1 MRRASGLPDGYIP
14 KTIRHTVVKD
24 LRPRGVPAVQ
34 ISVPLGHRP
43 ADMERMTAIYAKYDP
58 RHLADAVAALQA
70 LLAEINQNARS
81 WSAGTSRREV
91 RGRARDCRH
100 GVQSRTAVIVNVS
113 PGDSAA
119 IEVSKGLTTLLRR
132 HDAKS
137 AWRFM

>member
-1 MRRASGLPDGYIP
+1 LAAMRRASGLPDGYIP

-24 LRPRGVPAVQ
+24 LRPRGVPAEQ

-81 WSAGTSRREV
+81 WSAG
-91 RGRARDCRH
+91 DH
-100 GVQSRTAVIVNVS
+100 AVKF
-113 PGDSAA
+113 GDALVTVVTVYNPEQQLS
-119 IEVSKGLTTLLRR
+119 
-132 HDAKS
+132 
-137 AWRFM
+137 